1 MGMHQGPVMVP
12 LIFVVVED
20 VVIVFSR
27 VYALRVLLYAN
38 DLVLMSETI
47 EGLRN
52 MFL

>member
-1 MGMHQGPVMVP
+1 MHQGSVQSPFIFPVEV
-12 LIFVVVED
+12 D
-20 VVIVFSR
+20 VVTEFAR
-27 VYALRVLLYAN
+27 ERALSEWLYGD